1 MFDAFNQR
9 PTQKAWQGLG
19 RQGNAGNVRHA
30 HESTDLMG
38 GATADRMGTIYHS
51 VRIIA
56 SAPSD
61 KIDGVFASPTKE
73 PMVTVRAAGGG
84 AVARLFAGTQS
95 PRAGIADYHAVTAA
109 AAATFPAHVDGE
121 EPELIRTVNME
132 TMGGSAFVH
141 DQPHGIRTGIKGV
154 WDGASG
160 VLPGGRFDEDYPKR
174 MAVPALSAGGAAP
187 FATLADEDA
196 PPPKSRPDS
205 PSKFNNYNQALSFAP
220 DESQDQA
227 YECARNAQAGR
238 GQPLW

>member
-1 MFDAFNQR
+1 
-9 PTQKAWQGLG
+9 
-19 RQGNAGNVRHA
+19 
-30 HESTDLMG
+30 
-38 GATADRMGTIYHS
+38 
-51 VRIIA
+51 
-56 SAPSD
+56 
-61 KIDGVFASPTKE
+61 
-73 PMVTVRAAGGG
+73 
-84 AVARLFAGTQS
+84 
-95 PRAGIADYHAVTAA
+95 
-109 AAATFPAHVDGE
+109 
-121 EPELIRTVNME
+121 ME